1 MYTNQMNTNENFKAF
16 TKNKSVLEILF
27 VLKIVLFLISAI
39 AAGYT
44 VMDVKPSVLEVMT
57 KPIPQLILNFVMTAS
72 FLSFTFKEPQK
83 DTIKIVSI
91 SIGFSIL
98 LYIFRMLYVSDKP
111 FVTPHEHVDED
122 GDGVTDKII
131 YK

>member
-1 MYTNQMNTNENFKAF
+1 M
-16 TKNKSVLEILF
+16 SVNYQFQPFMKKKPILETLF
-27 VLKIVLFLISAI
+27 ILKIVLFLISAI

-98 LYIFRMLYVSDKP
+98 LYIFRMLFVSDKP

-131 YK
+131 YN

>member
-1 MYTNQMNTNENFKAF
+1 MKKKQ
-16 TKNKSVLEILF
+16 VLEILF
-27 VLKIVLFLISAI
+27 ILKILLFLISAI

-83 DTIKIVSI
+83 DTTKIIAI

-98 LYIFRMLYVSDKP
+98 LYMFRMLYVSDTP
-111 FVTPHEHVDED
+111 FVTPHDQI
-122 GDGVTDKII
+122 KLYINNLI
-131 YK
+131 